1 MPHRPEWTCITKQTP
16 TGTDVLK
23 KKFALHFLIEKP
35 FPFMKKRRNNT
46 TTRMIK
52 KLLAVPVLCAAITA
66 YTTPRADDPQAAAHS
81 SYTKGFA
88 DSVAAALQKIKFKD
102 GQGRVVALPELKGKV
117 VVLNYWAP
125 WCPPCV
131 REMPSFYKLRK
142 HFADH
147 DDLVFLMVAVDNEYA
162 KAKAFMD
169 RHGYNLPVYTSEG
182 PILNELYEGALPTT
196 AIFNRANKLADIY
209 IETNDFSVP
218 DFVEKLKGLLEE

>member
-1 MPHRPEWTCITKQTP
+1 M
-16 TGTDVLK
+16 
-23 KKFALHFLIEKP
+23 
-35 FPFMKKRRNNT
+35 MKRRRHT
-46 TTRMIK
+46 TTTMMLK
-52 KLLAVPVLCAAITA
+52 KLLILPILCATIAVDA
-66 YTTPRADDPQAAAHS
+66 TPRVDDPQSVAQG
-81 SYTKGFA
+81 SYTTGFA
-88 DSVAAALQKIKFKD
+88 DSVAAGLQKIKFKD
-102 GQGRVVALPELKGKV
+102 GQGKVVTLPELKGKV

-131 REMPSFYKLRK
+131 QEMPSFYKLRT

-182 PILNELYEGALPTT
+182 PILNELYSGALPTT
-196 AIFNRANKLADIY
+196 AVFNRENKLAAIY

-218 DFVEKLKGLLEE
+218 DFVEKLKGLLEQ